1 MGKKTAR
8 LMSIDFESKPFYG
21 GDDKY
26 VKKKNIQV
34 VWLQLFITKKYLKE
48 KYHADFYK

>member
-26 VKKKNIQV
+26 VKKKEYSGSV
-34 VWLQLFITKKYLKE
+34 ITTFHNKKVPKGKIPCRFL
-48 KYHADFYK
+48 